1 MLDTTSAHS
10 GRPLR
15 DHLHGVED
23 SLHGLYDRVV
33 SDPVSPT
40 QLQGEIETI
49 LRQVA
54 EAERALNSMMRRI
67 HATS

>member
-1 MLDTTSAHS
+1 M
-10 GRPLR
+10 
-15 DHLHGVED
+15 ED